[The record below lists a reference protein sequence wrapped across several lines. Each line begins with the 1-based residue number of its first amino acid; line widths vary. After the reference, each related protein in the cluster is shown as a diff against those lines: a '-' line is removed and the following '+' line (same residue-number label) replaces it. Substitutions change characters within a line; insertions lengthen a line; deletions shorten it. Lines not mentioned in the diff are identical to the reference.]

1 MANGS
6 LARRYARALIAL
18 GSENECVELLGE
30 DLQTF
35 RSVLDLEDRLLHN
48 ALNNPALTIA
58 ERKSVL
64 GQVLAKLTL
73 QPFTVNFLSLLVDKN
88 RLALFG
94 EILRAYGEM
103 ADELAGRIRA
113 EVRTAAALD
122 DVTRERI
129 RAVLSEAS
137 GKVVMVNFNVDSS
150 LIGGIYARVGDT
162 SFDASIRS
170 RLVDIQQTLIAG

>member
-18 GSENECVELLGE
+18 GSENECVELLAE
-30 DLQTF
+30 DLNTF
-35 RSVLDLEDRLLHN
+35 SAVLTMADGLLHK

-64 GQVLAKLTL
+64 AQVLAKLSL
-73 QPFTVNFLSLLVDKN
+73 QPFSVNFLSLLVDKN
-88 RLALFG
+88 RLGLF
-94 EILRAYGEM
+94 EDISRAYGEM

-137 GKVVMVNFNVDSS
+137 GKVVMVDFNVDPS